1 MTADNGKEFAA
12 FGALE
17 RKLGLAV
24 YFAQP
29 YHAWERGLNEN
40 TNGLLRQF
48 FPKGYDIA
56 KATYPYVKY
65 VETLLNTRPRK
76 ALGYRTPVEVL
87 RE

>member
-1 MTADNGKEFAA
+1 MDLPFETMTADNGKEFAA

-17 RKLGLAV
+17 RNLGLAV

-48 FPKGYDIA
+48 FPKGLDI
-56 KATYPYVKY
+56 V
-65 VETLLNTRPRK
+65 VEYAVGVTVWLP
-76 ALGYRTPVEVL
+76 AM
-87 RE
+87 REN